1 MKRYINYILCSILL
15 CFPYLVLGKVT
26 CSSGDYSATIDI
38 DKTEIS
44 INEKANITITSD
56 FQYEIEYEDYDKS
69 IIQIDNSVITPIK
82 SGSTK
87 INATIEFITE
97 ENKVECT
104 SVLNVNVLSN
114 NSSLKSLNLE
124 ELDIS
129 SVFRSDLYE
138 YEVKLPYS
146 FEKINIVAE
155 ANDENTTIT
164 GDGRR
169 YLNEGTNDYEVIVK
183 ATDGTTSTYTIKIIR
198 EDANDDNTLKNLIVE
213 GYVITPKFDKDVYEY
228 SLNVDKNVEDI
239 TINALATYD
248 LAKIL
253 GTGNYKL
260 ATGENTFYITVI
272 AENNTQKKYKLVVNK
287 NKGNSKL
294 ENIEIKGYDL
304 DKKFSSDDYIYSI
317 TVNSDVE
324 KLDINA
330 IAVDNAQIE
339 ILGNEEL
346 KVGEN
351 NVIIRVSDEDKGTTT
366 YKIIVNKLTGEEQ
379 KIIEQNNRL
388 LKILFIIFVVSII
401 IMITV
406 IGIFLKKNY
415 KFKNKR
421 QIKNLNKKRKTK
433 K

>member
-272 AENNTQKKYKLVVNK
+272 AENNTEQKYTLVVNK